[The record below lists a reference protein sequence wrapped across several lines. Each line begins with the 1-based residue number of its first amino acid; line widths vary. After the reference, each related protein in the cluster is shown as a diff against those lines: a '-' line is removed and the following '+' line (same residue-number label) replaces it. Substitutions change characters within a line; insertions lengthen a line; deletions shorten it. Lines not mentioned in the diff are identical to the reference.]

1 MVNPLFRKE
10 FLSAG
15 RSGRTLLIFGVYL
28 GLLAGLLLLLW
39 PSGGVQSIVSEGA
52 RKIFS
57 IFFFVN
63 LTLVLLMTP
72 AFTAPA
78 ITSERERNTYGALF
92 STLLTRREIL
102 FGKLLPPLVPILLMV
117 LLSLP
122 IASLCALTGGVDL
135 LFMVKVSLL
144 LFTAAIWSGLTAL
157 GCSAICRHT
166 HTAILLSYSW
176 ILLFTGATW
185 LPGALLSGIL
195 PDLAPLYQ
203 ILRSISSYDALFQLL
218 YPDAYKL
225 SVQLQP
231 GIIDLPSA
239 FIINLAALWLLSFFS
254 LGVFSLFIFRTELPS
269 RVPKGEVYTEKKKA
283 LKRKLSFPFYLMDP
297 LKRKKPIR
305 SFMNPVFVAELRRNL
320 FSNPAFLMRSIS
332 GIFIASLVLLTL
344 TAFQLNGEVKASS
357 VRLAAIIF
365 QIGVSALLAPG
376 ISASLITGE
385 LQSGTFQALAMT
397 PLSPLTI
404 LLGKLKATFF
414 YALIFLVSSIFILF
428 AIAYLEPQTLF
439 PERSILDVEF
449 WGEWAKKIQENPNY
463 WTEFMVTYQG
473 LFRWIVI
480 LLLSTVTFLA
490 AGLFSSS
497 ISSNSSR
504 AAVIAYSI
512 TVFLTIVTLF
522 PLLLQEKFST
532 SFSVFLLSLNPIACA
547 LQSSG
552 DLLSQLPDLWGR
564 NVLWNMILILIF
576 LAGGTARVYRLYC
589 KKS

>member
-1 MVNPLFRKE
+1 MANPLFRRE

-15 RSGRTLLIFGVYL
+15 RSGKTLLIFGIYL
-28 GLLAGLLLLLW
+28 GLLAFLLLLLW
-39 PSGGVQSIVSEGA
+39 PAGGVQSVVSEGA

-63 LTLVLLMTP
+63 LTLILLMTP

-78 ITSERERNTYGALF
+78 ITMERERNTYGALF
-92 STLLTRREIL
+92 TTLLTRREIL
-102 FGKLLPPLVPILLMV
+102 LGKLLPPLLPILLMV

-135 LFMVKVSLL
+135 LFMVKVTVL
-144 LFTAAIWSGLTAL
+144 LFTAAIWSALTGL

-166 HTAILLSYSW
+166 HTAILLTYGW
-176 ILLFTGATW
+176 ILLFCGATW

-203 ILRSISSYDALFQLL
+203 LLRSISSYDALFQLL

-225 SVQLQP
+225 SMQLQS
-231 GIIDLPSA
+231 GAFALPSA
-239 FIINLAALWLLSFFS
+239 FAVNIMALSLLSLFS
-254 LGVFSLFIFRTELPS
+254 LGVFALFIFRTELPS
-269 RVPKGEVYTEKKKA
+269 RVPKGEIYTEKKKA
-283 LKRKLSFPFYLMDP
+283 IKRKLSFPFYLMDP
-297 LKRKKPIR
+297 LKRKKPIGR
-305 SFMNPVFVAELRRNL
+305 FKNPVFVAELRRNL

-332 GIFIASLVLLTL
+332 GIFILSLVLLTL
-344 TAFQLNGEVKASS
+344 TAFQLNGEVRASS

-376 ISASLITGE
+376 ISASLITSE

-414 YALIFLVSSIFILF
+414 YALIFLVSSIFILL
-428 AIAYLEPQTLF
+428 AMAYMEPQNLF
-439 PERSILDVEF
+439 PEYSVLSGEF
-449 WGEWAKKIQENPNY
+449 WTELMKRIRENPNF
-463 WTEFMVTYQG
+463 WSEFFATYKG
-473 LFRWIVI
+473 LFRWIII
-480 LLLSTVTFLA
+480 LLLSTTTFLA

-497 ISSNSSR
+497 IASNSSR

-512 TVFLTIVTLF
+512 TAFITIVTLF
-522 PLLLQEKFST
+522 PLLLQEKFSL
-532 SFSVFLLSLNPIACA
+532 SFSAFLLSLNPIACA

-552 DLLSQLPDLWGR
+552 DLISYLPDLWGR
-564 NVLWNMILILIF
+564 NVVWNLILILLF
-576 LAGGTARVYRLYC
+576 LAGGTVRVYCLYC
-589 KKS
+589 KKD

>member
-1 MVNPLFRKE
+1 MANPLFRRE

-15 RSGRTLLIFGVYL
+15 RSGKTLLIFGVYL

-39 PSGGVQSIVSEGA
+39 PAGGVQSVVSEGA

-63 LTLVLLMTP
+63 LTLILLMTP
-72 AFTAPA
+72 AFTAPS
-78 ITSERERNTYGALF
+78 ITTERERNTYGALF
-92 STLLTRREIL
+92 TTLLTRREIL
-102 FGKLLPPLVPILLMV
+102 LGKLLPPLLPILLMV

-135 LFMVKVSLL
+135 LFMSKVSIL
-144 LFTAAIWSGLTAL
+144 LFTAAIWSALTGLA
-157 GCSAICRHT
+157 CSAFCRHT
-166 HTAILLSYSW
+166 HTAILLTYSW
-176 ILLFTGATW
+176 ILLFSGATW
-185 LPGALLSGIL
+185 LPGTLLSGLL
-195 PDLAPLYQ
+195 PDLTSFFQL
-203 ILRSISSYDALFQLL
+203 LRSVSSYDALFQLL

-225 SVQLQP
+225 SIQMQSSA
-231 GIIDLPSA
+231 IALPSA
-239 FIINLAALWLLSFFS
+239 FTVNLIALWLLSIFS
-254 LGVFSLFIFRTELPS
+254 LFIFSLFIFRTELPS
-269 RVPKGEVYTEKKKA
+269 RLPRGTIYTGRKKA
-283 LKRKLSFPFYLMDP
+283 IKRKLSFPFYLMDP
-297 LKRKKPIR
+297 LKRKNPIGR
-305 SFMNPVFVAELRRNL
+305 FKNPVFVAELRRNL

-332 GIFIASLVLLTL
+332 GIFILSLVLLTL

-385 LQSGTFQALAMT
+385 LQAGTFQALAMT

-414 YALIFLVSSIFILF
+414 YALIFLVSSIFILL
-428 AIAYLEPQTLF
+428 AMAYLEPQNLF
-439 PERSILDVEF
+439 PEQSVLTGEF
-449 WGEWAKKIQENPNY
+449 WTELIKRIRENPDFQA
-463 WTEFMVTYQG
+463 EFFTTYQS

-480 LLLSTVTFLA
+480 LLLSTTTFLA
-490 AGLFSSS
+490 AGLFASS
-497 ISSNSSR
+497 IASNTSR

-512 TVFLTIVTLF
+512 TAFLTIVTLF
-522 PLLLQEKFST
+522 PILLQEKFSLG
-532 SFSVFLLSLNPIACA
+532 FSAFLLSLNPIACA

-552 DLLSQLPDLWGR
+552 DMLLYLPDLWGR
-564 NVLWNMILILIF
+564 NVVWNLLLIAFF

-589 KKS
+589 RKD